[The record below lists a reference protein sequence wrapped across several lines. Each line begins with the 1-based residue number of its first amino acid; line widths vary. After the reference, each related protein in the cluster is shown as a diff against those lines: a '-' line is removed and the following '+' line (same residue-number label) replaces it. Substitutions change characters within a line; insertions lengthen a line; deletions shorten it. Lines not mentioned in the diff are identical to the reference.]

1 MGYDLSYYWP
11 FIKLGATD
19 VWRHKTRSLL
29 TMLGMV
35 FGVGSVIAMLAVGEG
50 ASAQALD
57 SIKRLGSENIM
68 VSSVKPAYDAAS
80 AAANAAGTGGN
91 RVTLASYGLL
101 FDDETRIRETVPGVR
116 ETVPARMVRR
126 NARFN
131 DRRIE
136 LRVVETVP
144 SWFEVVKRPILAGR
158 TLSPADYATHANVC
172 VLTEFGVRKLLAAE
186 KMIGQHVRLGTS
198 LFQVIGIVKNET
210 GGSVRAPDSDADVYI
225 PMSTGQRLFGLASI
239 RVVSGSR
246 EGERVDYAATVDGDP
261 SGMRLTVGLVDS
273 YGRTLAEDAPAP
285 PPRTGG
291 G

>member
-1 MGYDLSYYWP
+1 
-11 FIKLGATD
+11 
-19 VWRHKTRSLL
+19 
-29 TMLGMV
+29 MLGMV

-80 AAANAAGTGGN
+80 AAANASGAGN
-91 RVTLASYGLL
+91 RVMLAAYGLL

-144 SWFEVVKRPILAGR
+144 SWFEVVKRP
-158 TLSPADYATHANVC
+158 
-172 VLTEFGVRKLLAAE
+172 
-186 KMIGQHVRLGTS
+186 
-198 LFQVIGIVKNET
+198 
-210 GGSVRAPDSDADVYI
+210 
-225 PMSTGQRLFGLASI
+225 
-239 RVVSGSR
+239 
-246 EGERVDYAATVDGDP
+246 
-261 SGMRLTVGLVDS
+261 
-273 YGRTLAEDAPAP
+273 TLACASCW
-285 PPRTGG
+285 PPRR
-291 G
+291 